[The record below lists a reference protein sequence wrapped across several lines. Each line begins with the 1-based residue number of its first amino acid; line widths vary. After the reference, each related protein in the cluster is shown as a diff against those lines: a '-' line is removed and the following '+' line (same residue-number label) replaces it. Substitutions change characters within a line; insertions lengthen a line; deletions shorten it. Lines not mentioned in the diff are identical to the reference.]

1 MALEGG
7 TAHQLATA
15 FLRSGT
21 STIAGFVFRAIS
33 VKILALLT
41 GPAGIA
47 AFGLIRQLIDFGL
60 AASTAGNANAVVQ
73 GVSSR
78 DGTARDTYIRTSA
91 MIFGA
96 VALFIAGLFVA
107 VGPSILASVTPDAAP
122 LVVPM
127 LPWIAIAI
135 VVSAAGIYVAGVVNG
150 QKQYAQIVAGGALG
164 GVALALSAWPVAR
177 AALIG
182 DFVPYALAQ
191 MLPPIV
197 IIVLALRP
205 LSPLRWVPGFWRA
218 PRAGLD
224 MRAARELLV
233 LSAWLG
239 ISSLIA
245 TLGITA
251 LRLMML
257 RDGGFTALGLFTAAY
272 QIAFS
277 MLVLMGT
284 PLQMFHL
291 PALSESGEPAARRV
305 LLREILSFSRL
316 AAASYAVVLI
326 ATKPLLLRVLYSSDF
341 LPALQFLDWL
351 LPALYFQSLHMV
363 MGSAMAAQ
371 RLGAATCAV
380 EAVRTGVFLALGAAA
395 IFIAH
400 DPYLLGPAYF
410 VSRVAAYVV
419 ALAVVRRAYG
429 GHFAAEMSFAMRGV
443 VIVAAIA
450 LVGIVALDRA
460 PIDGPILTAAV
471 VALCAILAAAT
482 PNERRVILR
491 VITRR

>member
-41 GPAGIA
+41 GPSGIA
-47 AFGLIRQLIDFGL
+47 AFGLIRQLIDFGI
-60 AASTAGNANAVVQ
+60 AAATTGNASAVVQ
-73 GVSSR
+73 GISSR
-78 DGTARDTYIRTSA
+78 TDRARDTYIRTSA

-96 VALFIAGLFVA
+96 VALFIAGMFMIL
-107 VGPSILASVTPDAAP
+107 GPSILVRVAPDAVP
-122 LVVPM
+122 LLVPM

-135 VVSAAGIYVAGVVNG
+135 LVSAAGIYVSAVVNG
-150 QKQYAQIVAGGALG
+150 QKQYAEIVAGGALG
-164 GVALALSAWPVAR
+164 GLALALSAWPVAH
-177 AALIG
+177 AALGG
-182 DFVPYALAQ
+182 DFIAFAIAQ
-191 MLPPIV
+191 TLPPLI

-205 LSPLRWVPGFWRA
+205 LSPLRWLPGLWRA
-218 PRAGLD
+218 PHAGLD
-224 MRAARELLV
+224 LRAARELLV

-257 RDGGFTALGLFTAAY
+257 RDGGFIALGLFTAAY

-277 MLVLMGT
+277 MLALMGA

-291 PALSESGEPAARRV
+291 PALSESGEPEARRV

-316 AAASYAVVLI
+316 VAASYAVAVI
-326 ATKPLLLRVLYSSDF
+326 AAKPLLLRLLYSSDF
-341 LPALQFLDWL
+341 LPALRFLDWF
-351 LPALYFQSLHMV
+351 LPALYFQSLYMV

-371 RLGAATCAV
+371 RLGAAACAV
-380 EAVRTGVFLALGAAA
+380 EALRTGVFVTIAAVA

-410 VSRVAAYVV
+410 ISRVVAYVV

-429 GHFAAEMSFAMRGV
+429 GHFAAEMSFTIRGAL
-443 VIVAAIA
+443 IAAAIA
-450 LVGIVALDRA
+450 AVGIVALDRSS
-460 PIDGPILTAAV
+460 IDGPILVAAAA
-471 VALCAILAAAT
+471 ALGAIFAAAT
-482 PNERRVILR
+482 PSERRVVLR
-491 VITRR
+491 VIARR

>member
-60 AASTAGNANAVVQ
+60 GACTAGNANAVVQ

-78 DGTARDTYIRTSA
+78 NGTARDNYIRTSA
-91 MIFGA
+91 MIFGGA
-96 VALFIAGLFVA
+96 ALFVA
-107 VGPSILASVTPDAAP
+107 TLFVAIGPSILARVAPDAAP
-122 LVVPM
+122 LLVPI

-135 VVSAAGIYVAGVVNG
+135 VVNAAGIYVSAVVNG

-177 AALIG
+177 SALSG
-182 DFVPYALAQ
+182 DFVPYAMAQ
-191 MLPPIV
+191 MLPPLIL
-197 IIVLALRP
+197 IALALRP
-205 LSPLRWVPGFWRA
+205 LSPLRWLPGFWRA

-233 LSAWLG
+233 LSTWLG

-245 TLGITA
+245 MLGITA

-257 RDGGFTALGLFTAAY
+257 RDGGFNALGLFTAAY

-291 PALSESGEPAARRV
+291 PTLSEAGEPAARRV

-341 LPALQFLDWL
+341 MPALQFLDWL
-351 LPALYFQSLHMV
+351 LPALYFQSLYMV
-363 MGSAMAAQ
+363 MGSAMAAK
-371 RLGAATCAV
+371 RLGAAVCAV
-380 EAVRTGVFLALGAAA
+380 EALRTGVFLMLGAAA

-400 DPYLLGPAYF
+400 DLYLLGPAYF
-410 VSRVAAYVV
+410 VSRIAAYVGS
-419 ALAVVRRAYG
+419 LAVVRRAYG
-429 GHFAAEMSFAMRGV
+429 GYFAAEMSFLIRGV
-443 VIVAAIA
+443 VIVTAIA
-450 LVGIVALDRA
+450 VVGIVALDRTS
-460 PIDGPILTAAV
+460 IDGPILMATA

-482 PNERRVILR
+482 QSERRVILR